1 MTRRFRT
8 SVTARDDGSVLVLLL
23 GFAVVAVLLVAV
35 VTDASALY
43 LTRRSLAGAADGAA
57 LAAVQQLDREAFY
70 TGPDSAALPLDAQSA
85 VDTVRLYAS
94 RSGLDARFDSFT
106 VTEVRTDSQSVT
118 VTFQAK
124 RRLPF
129 LGVLLGATEGV
140 EISATATA
148 RAPYVD

>member
-1 MTRRFRT
+1 MTGG
-8 SVTARDDGSVLVLLL
+8 SSEAAAGGDSGSVLVLLL

-70 TGPDSAALPLDAQSA
+70 TGPDGGALPLDAQSA

-94 RSGLDARFDSFT
+94 RSGLDARFDSFG
-106 VTEVRTDSQSVT
+106 VVEVRTDPQSVT
-118 VTFQAK
+118 VTFQAT

-129 LGVLLGATEGV
+129 LGVLLGATEGI